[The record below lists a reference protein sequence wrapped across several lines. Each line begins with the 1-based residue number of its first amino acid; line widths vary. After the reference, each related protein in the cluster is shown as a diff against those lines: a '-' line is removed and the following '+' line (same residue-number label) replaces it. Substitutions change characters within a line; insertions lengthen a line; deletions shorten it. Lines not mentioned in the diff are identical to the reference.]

1 MMVIE
6 GYFRRCSTWKC
17 STIHMQ
23 YSVTNTYWCVC
34 VCFVSCSPSGQNLWT
49 LSFVSQHGYRTL
61 WPASNFTQ
69 GWQPVRMTPLTE
81 SPLTILYIHEPM
93 IFMDS
98 AGPSLFYKLM
108 AMIFPFACWLILV
121 IIWLQ
126 QMYLYAF
133 YVPRSHNE
141 QDFWSSSVLVREFV
155 QFCRTFFL
163 PVTWC
168 MICRCKERLV
178 YSSTDATCFEKR
190 ALSALIAE
198 QPVCLGTKSKHDY
211 TMVLWMGIQ
220 PYTV

>member
-1 MMVIE
+1 MATEPCGLLPISPRDGNQSEWHLWQRVQYYIYTWADDIHGLCRSLIILQTYGDDFPICLLANI
-6 GYFRRCSTWKC
+6 GYNLTP
-17 STIHMQ
+17 
-23 YSVTNTYWCVC
+23 TNVPLCV
-34 VCFVSCSPSGQNLWT
+34 
-49 LSFVSQHGYRTL
+49 
-61 WPASNFTQ
+61 
-69 GWQPVRMTPLTE
+69 
-81 SPLTILYIHEPM
+81 
-93 IFMDS
+93 
-98 AGPSLFYKLM
+98 
-108 AMIFPFACWLILV
+108 
-121 IIWLQ
+121 
-126 QMYLYAF
+126 

>member
-1 MMVIE
+1 M
-6 GYFRRCSTWKC
+6 
-17 STIHMQ
+17 
-23 YSVTNTYWCVC
+23 CVSFLARLP
-34 VCFVSCSPSGQNLWT
+34 VKPLNFKFCFT
-49 LSFVSQHGYRTL
+49 
-61 WPASNFTQ
+61 A
-69 GWQPVRMTPLTE
+69 
-81 SPLTILYIHEPM
+81 
-93 IFMDS
+93 
-98 AGPSLFYKLM
+98 
-108 AMIFPFACWLILV
+108 
-121 IIWLQ
+121 WLQ
-126 QMYLYAF
+126 NPVACFQFHPGMATSPNDTVDRESIDNIIYTCADDIHGLCRSLIILQTYGDDFPICLLANIGYNLTPTNVPLCF